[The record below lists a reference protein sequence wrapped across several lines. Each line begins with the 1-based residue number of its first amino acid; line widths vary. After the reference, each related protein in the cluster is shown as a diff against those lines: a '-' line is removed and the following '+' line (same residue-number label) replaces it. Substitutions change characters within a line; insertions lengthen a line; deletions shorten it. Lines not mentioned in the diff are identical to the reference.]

1 MYDNLT
7 SLTKFILIFAVVV
20 WTVNIALIAIL
31 FFNYSSWWL

>member
-7 SLTKFILIFAVVV
+7 SLTKFILIFAVTV
-20 WTVNIALIAIL
+20 WTVNIVLITIL